1 MTAIIDFEY
10 DRVSELVAKYLV
22 YDKEKTIHNTWKY
35 FKISSLCV

>member
-22 YDKEKTIHNTWKY
+22 NDKEKNN
-35 FKISSLCV
+35 S

>member
-22 YDKEKTIHNTWKY
+22 YDKEKNN
-35 FKISSLCV
+35 S